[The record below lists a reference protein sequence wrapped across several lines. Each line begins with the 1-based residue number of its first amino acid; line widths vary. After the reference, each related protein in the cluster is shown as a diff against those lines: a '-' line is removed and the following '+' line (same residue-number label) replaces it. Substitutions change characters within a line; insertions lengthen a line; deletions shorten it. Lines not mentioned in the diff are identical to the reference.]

1 MSFLILVKKEETGT
15 SSTHHQDHNIEKV
28 NSIPTN
34 TSTPKSCEENKNTS
48 RPIESGGI
56 FSFLP
61 PQMFGLSEWE
71 DAGILAQVLAESQ
84 QEYLDNLKKMNKS
97 RSNCGTDDDHEQP
110 STSR

>member
-1 MSFLILVKKEETGT
+1 MDKYDAFSVFD
-15 SSTHHQDHNIEKV
+15 HHDF
-28 NSIPTN
+28 
-34 TSTPKSCEENKNTS
+34 
-48 RPIESGGI
+48 
-56 FSFLP
+56 FS
-61 PQMFGLSEWE
+61 GLSEWE